1 MRDFRKLHTW
11 QHGHALTLAI
21 YSASA
26 SIPRTGYPGL
36 TSQLRRS
43 AAAVPTNLAE
53 GCCHTSRREFA
64 RFVQVALASTVE
76 TEYHLQLCHD
86 LGVIDPQLATQ
97 LITDCNRLRQML
109 AALLAKVRAE
119 LNTSPDRFVPPF

>member
-1 MRDFRKLHTW
+1 MRDFRKLHSW

-21 YSASA
+21 YSATA

-36 TSQLRRS
+36 TSQLRRA

-53 GCCHTSRREFA
+53 GCGHTSRREFA

-86 LGVIDPQLATQ
+86 LGVIDPKLATQ
-97 LITDCNRLRQML
+97 LIADSNRLRQML
-109 AALLAKVRAE
+109 ASLLSRVRAE
-119 LNTSPDRFVPPF
+119 LNPIRDPYTPPF